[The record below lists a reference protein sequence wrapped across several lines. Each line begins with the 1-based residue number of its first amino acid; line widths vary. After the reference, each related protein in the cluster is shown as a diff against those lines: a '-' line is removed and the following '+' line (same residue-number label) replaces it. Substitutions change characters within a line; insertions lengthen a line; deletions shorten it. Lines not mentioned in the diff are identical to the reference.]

1 LRARRGKGLSF
12 IVEVIWEKR
21 VNRFHF
27 FAVEV
32 SRNIVVKLVNYLKR
46 LLVPNIFIAMVV
58 FGNRIAF

>member
-1 LRARRGKGLSF
+1 MCGKGFSF

-21 VNRFHF
+21 ENHFHF

-32 SRNIVVKLVNYLKR
+32 PRNIVVKLVNYLKR